1 MAADVGG
8 GVGLD
13 DHRHGVPADVALD
26 PALHLPVAGERR
38 LLLRRNRVDVRRVE
52 AARQSAEA
60 AAGEIS
66 RLDSALNFTSSLF
79 QEKIVPLQLIQHW
92 NQTVDA
98 SFQTFKSVAATHHE
112 KSPVTSAIAKTL
124 KLIKAFKKE
133 CTRAE
138 EKKPANYQP

>member
-52 AARQSAEA
+52 AARQPVLRGAQTV
-60 AAGEIS
+60 GELVQQLRRAFRPLVFQGQIKNGLQ
-66 RLDSALNFTSSLF
+66 RLRPLVARTVNFFFLHVCYFCVIRYFSNFT
-79 QEKIVPLQLIQHW
+79 K
-92 NQTVDA
+92 
-98 SFQTFKSVAATHHE
+98 
-112 KSPVTSAIAKTL
+112 
-124 KLIKAFKKE
+124 KA
-133 CTRAE
+133 R
-138 EKKPANYQP
+138 